1 MQPGDGPREGT
12 RQQGDAPT
20 GEWVTIARLM
30 RTRGRRG
37 ELSAVSFSSHP
48 ERFAQLQR
56 VALIG
61 AEGYPGEIRTYEI
74 EEIWEH
80 GARLIFKFKGVDS
93 ISEAEKLRGAEVC
106 VPAAERFPLP
116 PDEYYQSDLVG
127 CEVLERGTGRRVGR
141 VADFLEAGGSGLL
154 QVEGEGGEEILI
166 PFTREICVRVDVERK
181 QIEID
186 PPEGLLE
193 LNRE

>member
-1 MQPGDGPREGT
+1 VQSGERPEEGA
-12 RQQGDAPT
+12 RQRGDAPT
-20 GEWVTIARLM
+20 EEWVTIARLM

-48 ERFAQLQR
+48 ERFSRLKR
-56 VALIG
+56 VALVG
-61 AEGYPGEIRTYEI
+61 AEGFPNEIRTYEI
-74 EEIWEH
+74 EETWEH

-106 VPAAERFPLP
+106 VPMAERFPLP

-127 CEVLERGTGRRVGR
+127 CVVVERKSGRRVGR
-141 VADFLEAGGSGLL
+141 VVDFLEAGGSGLL
-154 QVEGEGGEEILI
+154 EVESVDGGEILI
-166 PFTREICVRVDVERK
+166 PFTREICVRVDVEGK
-181 QIEID
+181 EIEVD

>member
-1 MQPGDGPREGT
+1 MQPGDGPPEGT

-48 ERFAQLQR
+48 ERFAQLAR

-61 AEGYPGEIRTYEI
+61 AEGFPGEIRTYEI

-106 VPAAERFPLP
+106 VPMAERFPLP

-127 CEVLERGTGRRVGR
+127 CEVLERRTGRRVGR

-166 PFTREICVRVDVERK
+166 PFTREICVRVDVEGK

>member
-1 MQPGDGPREGT
+1 MQSGEGSPEGT
-12 RQQGDAPT
+12 QRQGEGPS
-20 GEWVTIARLM
+20 GEWVTVARLM

-37 ELSAVSFSSHP
+37 ELSAVSLSSHP
-48 ERFAQLQR
+48 ERFAGLKW
-56 VALIG
+56 VALRG
-61 AEGYPGEIRTYEI
+61 AEGFPNEVRKFEV
-74 EEIWEH
+74 EETWEH

-106 VPAAERFPLP
+106 VPLAERFPLP

-127 CEVLERGTGRRVGR
+127 CAVLDHRTGRRLGR

-154 QVEGEGGEEILI
+154 QVEGEGGGEILI
-166 PFTREICVRVDVERK
+166 PFTGEICVRVDVERRE
-181 QIEID
+181 IEID